1 MSKQINLTVDQ
12 GTTFSHIF
20 DVLNPDGTPFD
31 LTGFTAYSQMKKSYF
46 TSTFHNLTVSVEG
59 AATDGKLKLTI
70 LPSTTDPLRAGL
82 YVYDIEIH
90 SDADP
95 ELINR
100 VAEGTITL
108 SPQVTR
114 IL

>member
-1 MSKQINLTVDQ
+1 MSKQINLIVDQ

-59 AATDGKLKLTI
+59 AARRSAFQALPQRAHGKEHHPPAI
-70 LPSTTDPLRAGL
+70 
-82 YVYDIEIH
+82 
-90 SDADP
+90 
-95 ELINR
+95 
-100 VAEGTITL
+100 
-108 SPQVTR
+108 
-114 IL
+114 